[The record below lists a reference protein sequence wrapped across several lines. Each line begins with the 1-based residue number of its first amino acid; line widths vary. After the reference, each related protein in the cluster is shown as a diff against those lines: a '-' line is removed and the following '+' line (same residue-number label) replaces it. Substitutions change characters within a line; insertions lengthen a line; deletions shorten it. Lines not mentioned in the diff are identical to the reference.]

1 MRARTVL
8 PAVVAGAMIGL
19 NTTGDEDLALTRGIT
34 LDIYDDMI
42 IKTEGLQ
49 VLISPFRKHLSLR
62 VGFGCYS
69 DDW

>member
-1 MRARTVL
+1 MRTRTVL

-49 VLISPFRKHLSLR
+49 VFDLPFPQTPQPSVR
-62 VGFGCYS
+62 V
-69 DDW
+69 WLLQ